1 MLKRTGFARFL
12 VFLSFYGKCRELFS
26 VIRYDTI
33 EQFDVNTNA
42 ECDQLNLARVARK
55 IFI

>member
-42 ECDQLNLARVARK
+42 ECDQLNLAL
-55 IFI
+55 ID